1 MGLAVDHADAEVV
14 RLRAELAQRPQ
25 LVDQSG
31 TDAAL
36 SVAGRSISLTR
47 LAQIVGVPKS
57 TLVRKLDR
65 ADQEGGY
72 HGPPR

>member
-1 MGLAVDHADAEVV
+1 
-14 RLRAELAQRPQ
+14 
-25 LVDQSG
+25 
-31 TDAAL
+31 
-36 SVAGRSISLTR
+36 